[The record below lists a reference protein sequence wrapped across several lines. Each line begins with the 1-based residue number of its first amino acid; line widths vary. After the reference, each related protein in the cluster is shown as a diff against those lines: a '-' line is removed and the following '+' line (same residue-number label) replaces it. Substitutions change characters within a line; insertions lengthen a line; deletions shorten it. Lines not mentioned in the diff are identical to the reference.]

1 MNKLTSSKNLSMILL
16 LALIAAILFALYY
29 YLLSP
34 KLDEVNEKESHVLQ
48 VQQELASVKEQL
60 AQLDKEQG
68 QPTINIL
75 ALRQKLPATRAVEKI
90 ILDLAEIEEVTG
102 TRILSL
108 TVQGEGSTV
117 TPSDASND
125 LNMLE
130 QAEAEVNGDQEN
142 KESTTPIAS
151 LSEDSLPAN
160 LKLIT
165 FILEVGALDFNSLE
179 SFLQEVEQLERV
191 MKTDKIEFKLP
202 GEQAQLEK
210 DADLTLKATVQV
222 TTFYYEEQQ

>member
-1 MNKLTSSKNLSMILL
+1 MILL
-16 LALIAAILFALYY
+16 LALIVAILFALYY

-48 VQQELASVKEQL
+48 VQQELGNVKEQL

-108 TVQGEGSTV
+108 TVQGEGGTV
-117 TPSDASND
+117 TPSEVSND

-130 QAEAEVNGDQEN
+130 QAEAEVNGDQQN
-142 KESTTPIAS
+142 KESITPIAS
-151 LSEDSLPAN
+151 LSEDSLPTN